1 MRGVGVVSNLFHYD
15 AIDFTTEPLF
25 FGTGRNIAR
34 LDLSIEQDIQKRVDK
49 ALGLMWFKN
58 DFSYK
63 KDGEDYSRME
73 PALRKFYLKNL
84 KFQTT
89 ADSIAARSVAEVFSP
104 ITTNPQLETW
114 WFQHA
119 FFEGVVHS
127 PTYAEIVK
135 ALPVDAKL
143 EFDDIIVNT
152 HIIKRF
158 SAIAAAFE
166 HTALMNA
173 KRVAVT
179 PDYSEAAHKHS
190 FVKSLYALN
199 ILEAILFKSSF
210 LTTFAFNENGMME
223 SSAKAVK
230 KINLDEIGHYQM
242 SNYLIKRH
250 RDLPDWAPIF
260 ASVRDEVTDMY
271 KQARVDDYEWI
282 DYLYE
287 DDAQINLLGLSKP
300 AMRQYVDNNM
310 YTVLKQVGLDP
321 FLKRVPNPCI
331 WADKYS
337 KLSSTQVAMK
347 ETDSSN
353 YLLGKLSTDIS
364 EDAYSNFK

>member
-1 MRGVGVVSNLFHYD
+1 MSNLFNYNP
-15 AIDFTTEPLF
+15 IDFTKEPLF
-25 FGTGRNIAR
+25 FGTGRNVAR
-34 LDLSIEQDIQKRVDK
+34 LDLAIEQEIQKKVDK

-63 KDGEDYSRME
+63 KDGEDYATME
-73 PALRKFYLKNL
+73 AALRTFYLKNL
-84 KFQTT
+84 KFQTM
-89 ADSIAARSVAEVFSP
+89 ADSVAARSVAEVFAP

-127 PTYAEIVK
+127 PTYSEIIK

-143 EFDDIIVNT
+143 EFDGIIVDA
-152 HIIKRF
+152 HITDRFRSIVTCFEDTVVMNSKRMLQ
-158 SAIAAAFE
+158 A
-166 HTALMNA
+166 
-173 KRVAVT
+173 
-179 PDYSEAAHKHS
+179 PDYDEYTHKKS

-199 ILEAILFKSSF
+199 LLEAVLFKSSF
-210 LTTFAFNENGMME
+210 LTTFAFNENGLME

-242 SNYLIKRH
+242 TNYLIKRH
-250 RDLPDWAPIF
+250 KDLPEWAPIF
-260 ASVRDEVTDMY
+260 AELQDEVIEMY
-271 KQARVDDYEWI
+271 KGARESDYNWI
-282 DYLYE
+282 DYLYPE
-287 DDAQINLLGLSKP
+287 GVTINLLGLSKE
-300 AMRQYVDNNM
+300 A
-310 YTVLKQVGLDP
+310 LKQSVDHNINSVMRTVGLP
-321 FLKRVPNPCI
+321 QFLKRTPNPCI

-353 YLLGKLSTDIS
+353 YLLGKLNTEVSN
-364 EDAYSNFK
+364 EDWASFED